1 MFIYSHGGGG
11 VEVTSYGP
19 RPVLLDYKNRDG
31 EGGECGGWE
40 GGQTRGGGGGGR
52 ALVPSPN

>member
-1 MFIYSHGGGG
+1 M
-11 VEVTSYGP
+11 EVTSYGP

-40 GGQTRGGGGGGR
+40 GGQTRGGGGWEGSG
-52 ALVPSPN
+52 PQS